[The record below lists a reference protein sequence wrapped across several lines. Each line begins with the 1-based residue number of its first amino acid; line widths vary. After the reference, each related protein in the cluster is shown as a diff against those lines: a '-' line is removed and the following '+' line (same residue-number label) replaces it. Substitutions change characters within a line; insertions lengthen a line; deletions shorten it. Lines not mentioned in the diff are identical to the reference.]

1 MPREQELTYN
11 FDAINTLGAKPK
23 LAYIMAKSPWSQ
35 SLLFI
40 FSLCFLITPIG
51 GLFYAI
57 YFNLALMQN
66 IFLALSFVGV
76 IQYFIVQDFFETIKY
91 ISHAENCRQK
101 QVLGCQK
108 IQSLNETIASN
119 GETIRQK
126 REETSDLLEQN
137 DTLHK
142 ELESVKTVL
151 NDHATKD
158 SQSARIVSEL
168 SEAIKKVVRDL
179 PDNQA
184 DLYEIKYALDDFSK
198 ALRDHG
204 GKVNINGQ
212 HYAALKG
219 LLLKISATPH
229 NYHRYSQLS
238 EQTIKN
244 LERKNLYLADIIQKI
259 QNAAVRAQ
267 ATENTDVSVSPQFK
281 QSNII
286 LDIHHLSTQTILAL
300 DQHKDSQT
308 DKEERTSLARDI
320 VDTSNP
326 MMQSASMF
334 QQIGAFV
341 GLSPTKGPNNL

>member
-1 MPREQELTYN
+1 MPMEQERTYN

-23 LAYIMAKSPWSQ
+23 LAYTIAKSPLLQ
-35 SLLFI
+35 NLLFI
-40 FSLCFLITPIG
+40 TSLFFLFTPIG
-51 GLFYAI
+51 ALIYAA
-57 YFNLALMQN
+57 YFNLALMQS
-66 IFLALSFVGV
+66 ICLGLSIIGVLQFLL
-76 IQYFIVQDFFETIKY
+76 VQDFFETMKY

-119 GETIRQK
+119 NETLRQK
-126 REETSDLLEQN
+126 REETSTLIEQN
-137 DTLHK
+137 ESLHK
-142 ELESVKTVL
+142 ELESLQTIL
-151 NDHATKD
+151 NDHSTKD
-158 SQSARIVSEL
+158 SQSARVVAEL
-168 SEAIKKVVRDL
+168 AEAINKVIRDL
-179 PDNQA
+179 PDNQR
-184 DLYEIKYALDDFSK
+184 DLYELKYALDDFSK

-204 GKVNINGQ
+204 GRININGQ

-259 QNAAVRAQ
+259 QSAAVRAQ
-267 ATENTDVSVSPQFK
+267 ASESKDVNVSPEFK
-281 QSNII
+281 KSNII

-300 DQHKDSQT
+300 DQHKESQANK
-308 DKEERTSLARDI
+308 DERLALARDI